1 MFEWTE
7 ESIRFRVDAA
17 EQVGFDEAIAAHI
30 LPHLPENAHVCDA
43 GCGLGYLSIALAAH
57 CGAVTAVDTSGAALA
72 VLREN
77 AERLSVENLCIRE
90 ADLFSMQPEEPYDAM
105 VFCFFGQIGETL
117 RAVRAQCSGRA
128 VLVKRDH
135 VSRRFSLTER
145 PARRLNFQAA
155 CDELTELGVPFSAET
170 FQSVGDPIA
179 DLTEDLAAEQKARL
193 TYDNLLRL
201 IDDPDV
207 RDPIIF
213 LREREIVHFQRF
225 GEALGRV
232 VDSLD
237 RKNVYAF
244 NPAFDPG
251 ANE

>member
-30 LPHLPENAHVCDA
+30 LPYLPENAHVCDA

-72 VLREN
+72 VLRGN
-77 AERLSVENLCIRE
+77 AERQGVENLRIRK

-105 VFCFFGQIGETL
+105 VFCFFGQIRETL
-117 RAVRAQCSGRA
+117 RAVRTQCSGRA
-128 VLVKRDH
+128 ILVKRDH

-145 PARRLNFQAA
+145 PARRLDFQAA

-170 FQSVGDPIA
+170 FSVEMGQPFRSLADAERFFTLFAAGEKPEPAQLRDHLIETGKPEFPYYFLAKRSLGLIVLEAGDI
-179 DLTEDLAAEQKARL
+179 
-193 TYDNLLRL
+193 
-201 IDDPDV
+201 PD
-207 RDPIIF
+207 F
-213 LREREIVHFQRF
+213 
-225 GEALGRV
+225 
-232 VDSLD
+232 
-237 RKNVYAF
+237 K
-244 NPAFDPG
+244 
-251 ANE
+251 

>member
-30 LPHLPENAHVCDA
+30 LQYLPENAHVCDA

-72 VLREN
+72 VLRGN
-77 AERLSVENLCIRE
+77 AERQGVENLRIRK

-170 FQSVGDPIA
+170 FSVEMGQPFRSLADAERFFTLFSAGEKPEPAQLRDHLIETGKLEFPYYFPAERSLGLIMLEAGDI
-179 DLTEDLAAEQKARL
+179 
-193 TYDNLLRL
+193 
-201 IDDPDV
+201 PD
-207 RDPIIF
+207 F
-213 LREREIVHFQRF
+213 
-225 GEALGRV
+225 
-232 VDSLD
+232 
-237 RKNVYAF
+237 K
-244 NPAFDPG
+244 
-251 ANE
+251 